1 MVQKRK
7 HTSVGTPNKGQK
19 GNKESSHRKLV
30 ERKSVDGETIP
41 TQNIVGVHRISCI
54 PWSPSSIISLSAS
67 RDGSVCAC
75 LREEGEIELYDVHSN
90 SLIKTCPGNINASPT
105 CMVLVDDGE
114 DEAGP
119 RAFVSSLDGLIVEV
133 DTSSQQIRSTEDSY
147 GGAVWNMC
155 VKYDVRKAE
164 GELQKATVMDTS
176 GAVDSDE
183 DVEEDEGVSTHHHLI
198 AAACDDGAVRIYS
211 VEKNIPGLK
220 FEKTL
225 PPVGGRT
232 LSVAWHPTKPIL
244 VSGSTEGCLHVWN
257 IDTGREVMRITVDG
271 ITNKDADSLCVWSLM
286 VLGDGTIVSG
296 DSQALSFWDGQF
308 GTMIAKFAPSG
319 SDILSI
325 ASSPKEDYVFCGGV
339 EPKVSVFKKVQ
350 RNDGRIEWAYLSSK
364 REHSLDIKA
373 LCVCYDRSKPMK
385 DQINPRTIRLFSGG
399 NDSLL
404 VSHSVDR
411 FLKENS
417 KRVNIVPQRP
427 HACSSLSGTKQA
439 VFVATSE
446 SNKIHIW
453 KFTAALASSFV
464 GKVDGEKIS
473 LQGTGPVHLAELAN
487 KSGTHIIASAMSSD
501 GKCLVFSDLYDI
513 KCVNIIHLTS
523 VDNNDIGSVVPI
535 VDPQREEDLPLGL
548 QPLKLPGDI
557 PTSGITHLRFIPNTD
572 SLIMVYHDGI
582 IRIIDSL
589 SKIQS
594 ASNEVNSVHTIR
606 DVQGLRY
613 KAWFKRDETK
623 SAARRFVPLVDL
635 IQVSNNQE
643 HLAVSVRNRI
653 YILLLQRRH
662 IATQI
667 PSFPMVEGSSIAALA
682 FLRNDTQLAVATT
695 GAEISIFDISTG
707 SMCPLPGQPKDAPHL
722 HQLGL
727 KDSAV
732 LGMIPSPSSPN
743 GLLLYSAHG
752 ICHVNLDEDLWNEEE
767 QANKMGRRPKDRG
780 FKLDQEKAA
789 QGRNGRVLP
798 CADPL
803 LQVMPLAEHQILMV
817 QKSWDSVWTSKHA
830 LPIYRHRYGT

>member
-1 MVQKRK
+1 
-7 HTSVGTPNKGQK
+7 
-19 GNKESSHRKLV
+19 
-30 ERKSVDGETIP
+30 
-41 TQNIVGVHRISCI
+41 
-54 PWSPSSIISLSAS
+54 
-67 RDGSVCAC
+67 
-75 LREEGEIELYDVHSN
+75 
-90 SLIKTCPGNINASPT
+90 
-105 CMVLVDDGE
+105 MVLVDDGE

-133 DTSSQQIRSTEDSY
+133 DTSSQQIRSSEDSY

-155 VKYDVRKAE
+155 VKYNVRK
-164 GELQKATVMDTS
+164 GDGGSQKAQVMDTS
-176 GAVDSDE
+176 DAVDSDE
-183 DVEEDEGVSTHHHLI
+183 DAEEDEGVSAYHHLI

-211 VEKNIPGLK
+211 VEKNTPGLK
-220 FEKTL
+220 FLKSL

-257 IDTGREVMRITVDG
+257 IDTGREVMRITLDG
-271 ITNKDADSLCVWSLM
+271 ITNKDVDSLCVWSLIM
-286 VLGDGTIVSG
+286 LGDGTIVSG

-325 ASSPKEDYVFCGGV
+325 ASSPNEDFVFCGGV

-364 REHSLDIKA
+364 REHSLDIRA
-373 LCVCYDRSKPMK
+373 LCVCYDRSKPTK
-385 DQINPRTIRLFSGG
+385 DPTNPRTIRLFSGG

-404 VSHSVDR
+404 LSHSVDR

-427 HACSSLSGTKQA
+427 HACSSLSGIKQEK
-439 VFVATSE
+439 FVATSE

-453 KFTAALASSFV
+453 KFTAADASNFV

-473 LQGTGPVHLAELAN
+473 LQKGAGPVHLAELAN
-487 KSGTHIIASAMSSD
+487 KSGTHVVASAMSSD
-501 GKCLVFSDLYDI
+501 GKCLVFSDLYGI
-513 KCVNIIHLTS
+513 RCLNIVHLTS
-523 VDNNDIGSVVPI
+523 VDNSVIDSVVPI

-548 QPLKLPGDI
+548 QPLKLPSSI
-557 PTSGITHLRFIPNTD
+557 PTGGIIHLRFIPNTD
-572 SLIMVYHDGI
+572 SLIMVYQDGM

-589 SKIQS
+589 LKAQS
-594 ASNEVNSVHTIR
+594 AGNEDDDSIHTIR
-606 DVQGLRY
+606 HVQGLRH
-613 KAWFKRDETK
+613 KAWFKRDESK
-623 SAARRFVPLVDL
+623 SAAKRLSPSIDL
-635 IQVSNNQE
+635 LEVSNNQE

-653 YILLLQRRH
+653 YILSLQKRH
-662 IATQI
+662 ISTQI
-667 PSFPMVEGSSIAALA
+667 PSFPMVDGSSIAALA
-682 FLRNDTQLAVATT
+682 FLQKDTKLAVATS
-695 GAEISIFDISTG
+695 GAELGIFDISTG
-707 SMCPLPGQPKDAPHL
+707 SMCPLSGQPIDAPHL

-732 LGMIPSPSSPN
+732 LGMISSPSSPN

-752 ICHVNLDEDLWNEEE
+752 MCHVNLDQKLLNEEE

-803 LQVMPLAEHQILMV
+803 LQVISLSDHQILMI

-830 LPIYRHRYGT
+830 LPVYRHRYGT